1 MIVEEG
7 KVKIIA
13 PTVNEKGP
21 GKIKGVFYNREMI
34 FNRDSTIFLLY
45 NIKVK
50 NALDA
55 LAATGVRGIRI
66 VREIG
71 IPVTINDFSKEAYKI
86 IKKNAELNNV
96 QAEILNMNANSLMSI
111 RRFDYVDIDPF
122 GTPVPF
128 IDIALRSGK
137 ILGITA
143 TDTAT
148 LSGRRKKVER
158 RYLAKVVKGSG
169 NHEIGIRILLGY
181 VGRMAA
187 RFDIGIEP
195 IFSFWKGHAYRIYIR
210 VKKGVKYAMR
220 TLEKIKTTEFGG
232 PLWIA
237 DIHDLEFLKHA
248 KIPDIQTRKEF
259 EKYLQLWRNEKFFL
273 YYEIP
278 QICSSL
284 KISQPPISKIIDSLR
299 EIGYE
304 AYRTHFSPQGIRVN
318 ATLGELKKL
327 LKSLSKSS

>member
-1 MIVEEG
+1 MILEEG
-7 KVKIIA
+7 KVRIIA

-21 GKIKGVFYNREMI
+21 GKISGVFYNREMI
-34 FNRDSTIFLLY
+34 FNRDSTIFLLH
-45 NIKVK
+45 NLHVK

-66 VREIG
+66 AKELR
-71 IPVTINDFSKEAYKI
+71 IPVTINDVSKEAYEI
-86 IKKNAELNNV
+86 IKKNAKMNGIH
-96 QAEILNMNANSLMSI
+96 AEITNTDANTLMAL
-111 RRFDYVDIDPF
+111 RKFDYVDVDPF

-128 IDIALRSGK
+128 IDMALRSGK

-158 RYLAKVVKGSG
+158 RYLAKVLKKSG
-169 NHEIGIRILLGY
+169 NHEIGIRIFLGY

-187 RFDIGIEP
+187 RFDLGMEP
-195 IFSFWKGHAYRIYIR
+195 IFSFWKGHAYRIYVKIR
-210 VKKGVKYAMR
+210 KGATHANR

-232 PLWIA
+232 PLWIG
-237 DIHDLEFLKHA
+237 DLHDFEFLKIV
-248 KIPDIQTRKEF
+248 KMPEIPTGKVF
-259 EKYLQLWRNEKFFL
+259 EKYLQLWRDEKFFL

-278 QICSSL
+278 QVCSSL
-284 KISQPPISKIIDSLR
+284 KISQPAISKIIESLR

-304 AYRTHFSPQGIRVN
+304 AYRTHFSPQGIRTN
-318 ATLGELKKL
+318 APLEDVKRLLLSLGN
-327 LKSLSKSS
+327 